1 MSKPTITIC
10 IDYDLMPVVKELQ
23 SRRKFSSFIQDSL
36 RQHRSIIEAESLEH
50 ERDKVEQELQSL
62 LSKKASIESKLNN
75 IVVEKA
81 KAQSIEDLVLELRSL
96 NDRKKEFEWLGDLP
110 ANKKPAQFHEWNNR
124 RMEVFNTLKEMGFD
138 FSKLKE

>member
-23 SRRKFSSFIQDSL
+23 SRRKFSAFIQDSL

-62 LSKKASIESKLNN
+62 LAKRATIETKLNN
-75 IVVEKA
+75 IVIEEE
-81 KAQSIEDLVLELRSL
+81 KAQSIDDLVIELRSL
-96 NDRKKEFEWLGDLP
+96 NNKKKEFEWLGDLP
-110 ANKKPAQFHEWNNR
+110 TNKKPAQFHEWHNR
-124 RMEVFNTLKEMGFD
+124 RMQVFNTLKDMGFD

>member
-1 MSKPTITIC
+1 LSKPTITIC

-50 ERDKVEQELQSL
+50 ERDKVEQQLQSL
-62 LSKKASIESKLNN
+62 LAKRASIETKLNN
-75 IVVEKA
+75 IVIEEE
-81 KAQSIEDLVLELRSL
+81 KAQSIDDLVIELRSL
-96 NDRKKEFEWLGDLP
+96 NNKKKDFEWLGDLP
-110 ANKKPAQFHEWNNR
+110 TNKKPAQFHEWHNR
-124 RMEVFNTLKEMGFD
+124 RMQVFNTLKDMGFD

>member
-23 SRRKFSSFIQDSL
+23 SRRKFSAFIQDSL

-62 LSKKASIESKLNN
+62 LAKRASIETKLND
-75 IVVEKA
+75 IVVQEA
-81 KAQSIEDLVLELRSL
+81 QAQSIEDLVSELRSL
-96 NDRKKEFEWLGDLP
+96 NDRKKDFEWLGDIP
-110 ANKKPAQFHEWNNR
+110 ANKKPAQFHDWHNR
-124 RMEVFNTLKEMGFD
+124 RMQVFNTLKDMGFD

>member
-23 SRRKFSSFIQDSL
+23 SRRKFSAFIQDSL

-50 ERDKVEQELQSL
+50 ERDKVEQQLQSL
-62 LSKKASIESKLNN
+62 LSKKATIETKLNN
-75 IVVEKA
+75 IVVEEA
-81 KAQSIEDLVLELRSL
+81 KAQSIEDLVIELRSL

-110 ANKKPAQFHEWNNR
+110 ANKKPAQFHQWHNR
-124 RMEVFNTLKEMGFD
+124 RVEVFNTLKDMGFD

>member
-1 MSKPTITIC
+1 LSKPTITIC

-62 LSKKASIESKLNN
+62 LAKRATIETKLNN
-75 IVVEKA
+75 IVVEEA
-81 KAQSIEDLVLELRSL
+81 KAQSIDDLVIELRSL
-96 NDRKKEFEWLGDLP
+96 NDRKKDFEWLGDLP
-110 ANKKPAQFHEWNNR
+110 ANKKPPQFHEWHNR
-124 RMEVFNTLKEMGFD
+124 RIEVFNTLKEMGFD

>member
-1 MSKPTITIC
+1 LSKPTITIC

-23 SRRKFSSFIQDSL
+23 SRRKFSAFIQDSL

-62 LSKKASIESKLNN
+62 LAKRASIETKLND
-75 IVVEKA
+75 IVVQEA
-81 KAQSIEDLVLELRSL
+81 QAQSIEDLVSELRSL
-96 NDRKKEFEWLGDLP
+96 NDRKKDFEWLGDIP
-110 ANKKPAQFHEWNNR
+110 ANKKPAQFHDWHNR
-124 RMEVFNTLKEMGFD
+124 RMQVFNTLKDMGFD

>member
-23 SRRKFSSFIQDSL
+23 ARRKFSAFIQDSL

-50 ERDKVEQELQSL
+50 ERDKVEEELQSL
-62 LSKKASIESKLNN
+62 LAKRATIETKLNN
-75 IVVEKA
+75 IVVEEA
-81 KAQSIEDLVLELRSL
+81 KAQSIEDLVIELRSL
-96 NDRKKEFEWLGDLP
+96 NDRKKDFEWLGNLP
-110 ANKKPAQFHEWNNR
+110 NNKKPIQFHDWHNR
-124 RMEVFNTLKEMGFD
+124 RIEVFNTLKEMGFD